1 VKITQTDNLMKK
13 FWKSNLAFFIILTAV
28 VFIIYGKTINYE
40 FTKYDDDALIT
51 RNISFIAN
59 PTNIP
64 ELFKTSCF
72 YKKNYVYYRPILTLS
87 FAIET
92 ILFGNNTKIFHLSN
106 IILFILSIYLM
117 YVFISRLKQNPV
129 ILKFVCLLIA
139 VHPIFSS
146 TVAWIPARND
156 TLLLIFTFLSFINL
170 AQYIKSYSNLN
181 LFFFIVTFSIAL
193 FTKETA
199 VILLPTYIVF
209 IYTFDF
215 KINKNQIIK
224 IIFCLLPII
233 AFYLYLRNISISGNG
248 IKNFELGKYT
258 LTALKGTMIYI
269 SNFLIPDHISIMM
282 YKFNICAKT
291 LLLNILLLLLLLIS
305 INKKIIHIK
314 VLLFGFFWFM
324 IWLTPTFI
332 PNDYVLLFHRLLI
345 PITGLVIIFHEIISS
360 LLSKYHI
367 LKKYSILFFLILFI
381 SHSFASYRQADK
393 YKNAP
398 VFWAYAYSDAPDYH
412 IACHGLGLRFMEIK
426 NYEKALDLLF
436 AAENYSPN
444 RYLLDIAAVFLY
456 LQKFDEAENFLLKS
470 VELSPATSDLAYGN
484 LAKLYTYKK
493 DFKKAMEY
501 ADKTYELN
509 KYDIKLTKLLIT
521 IYTMNGEFNKALDM
535 CFSLLKYDKKNAQY
549 YYKIGELYELMK
561 DYQNALKYIEEGL
574 KLAPEN
580 IQLIEKVKYLKN
592 KNDEKN

>member
-1 VKITQTDNLMKK
+1 MKTLK
-13 FWKSNLAFFIILTAV
+13 NILGTNLAFFIILTAV

-40 FTKYDDDALIT
+40 LTKYDDDSLIT

-72 YKKNYVYYRPILTLS
+72 YKKNYAYYRPILTLS

-92 ILFGNNTKIFHLSN
+92 ILFGNNSKIFHLSN

-117 YVFISRLKQNPV
+117 YVFISCLNQKSV
-129 ILKFVCLLIA
+129 ILKYICILIA

-146 TVAWIPARND
+146 TVVWIPARND

-170 AQYIKSYSNLN
+170 AQYIKSYTNLN
-181 LFFFIVTFSIAL
+181 LFFFIVTFFIAL
-193 FTKETA
+193 LTKETSL
-199 VILLPTYIVF
+199 ILLPTYVVF
-209 IYTFDF
+209 IYTFNLQ
-215 KINKNQIIK
+215 INKNQIIK
-224 IIFCLLPII
+224 LILWILPAIF
-233 AFYLYLRNISISGNG
+233 FYLYLRNISISGSG
-248 IKNFELGKYT
+248 IKDFELSKYT

-269 SNFLIPDHISIMM
+269 SNFLIPNHISLMM

-314 VLLFGFFWFM
+314 VLLFGFFWFI
-324 IWLTPTFI
+324 IWIAPTFI
-332 PNDYVLLFHRLLI
+332 LNDYVLLFHRLLI
-345 PITGLVIIFHEIISS
+345 PITGLVIIFNEIIKN
-360 LLSKYHI
+360 LITKYTLI
-367 LKKYSILFFLILFI
+367 KKYFLIFFTVLFCVY
-381 SHSFASYRQADK
+381 SFASYIQSEK

-398 VFWAYAYSDAPDYH
+398 VFWSYAYSDAPDYH
-412 IACHGLGLRFMEIK
+412 IACHGLGLRFMEIN
-426 NYEKALDLLF
+426 NYEKALDLMF

-456 LQKFDEAENFLLKS
+456 QQRFDEAEKILLKS
-470 VELSPATSDLAYGN
+470 VELSPGTSDLAYGN
-484 LAKLYTYKK
+484 LAKLYAYKK

-501 ADKTYELN
+501 VNKTYELN
-509 KYDIKLTKLLIT
+509 KYDIEFTKLLIT
-521 IYTMNGEFNKALDM
+521 IYTMNGEFKKALDM
-535 CFSLLKYDKKNAQY
+535 CFSLLQYDKKNAQY

-561 DYQNALKYIEEGL
+561 DYKNALKYVEEGL

-580 IQLIEKVKYLKN
+580 IQLIEKAKSLK
-592 KNDEKN
+592 KIENDSV